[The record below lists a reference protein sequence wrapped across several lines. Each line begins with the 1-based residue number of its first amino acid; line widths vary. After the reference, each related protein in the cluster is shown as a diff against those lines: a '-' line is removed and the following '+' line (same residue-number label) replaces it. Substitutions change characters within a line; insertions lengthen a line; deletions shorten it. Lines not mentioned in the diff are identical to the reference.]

1 MKSFFK
7 PGGWHEKKL
16 VYWKVFVGLYCVGT
30 STIDSL
36 NLTPLHTCVSKK
48 LISVSD
54 ISAVNL
60 QQSESYSPFHRDL
73 SCGRHWEASRR
84 TRQNRL
90 VHGVRFNTPLP
101 QYLVFRLFWP
111 RRSKEKQRPSLFPWL
126 FHGSVYSCYRNHVF
140 LDTRG
145 TGLSSLSPVLV
156 GKTAQL

>member
-1 MKSFFK
+1 MKPVFK

-54 ISAVNL
+54 TSAVNFTAEWKL
-60 QQSESYSPFHRDL
+60 FAFSTEICHAADTE
-73 SCGRHWEASRR
+73 RHASRR

-90 VHGVRFNTPLP
+90 VHRVRFNTPLP
-101 QYLVFRLFWP
+101 HDQYLVFRLFWL
-111 RRSKEKQRPSLFPWL
+111 RRSKEKQRPSLFLWL

-145 TGLSSLSPVLV
+145 TG
-156 GKTAQL
+156 